1 MQFCLRQHHIQLC
14 QISKRY
20 CREFLIWPKDSIK
33 LVCNNKTI
41 ESSKSVKLLEF
52 TIDNKLNFG
61 IHINDIYKLVS
72 NKIKG
77 LGRIKNRL
85 NSAQAKNFCNS
96 FILSQFNYCCFVW
109 IICRK
114 TLKNKINQ
122 IRKRVLRRV
131 YNKLSFTLKT

>member
-1 MQFCLRQHHIQLC
+1 MQFCLRQHHIQPC

-20 CREFLIWPKDSIK
+20 CREFLIWPKD
-33 LVCNNKTI
+33 KTI
-41 ESSKSVKLLEF
+41 ESLKSVKLLEF

-61 IHINDIYKLVS
+61 IYINNIYKLVS
-72 NKIKG
+72 AKIKG

-85 NSAQAKNFCNS
+85 NSAQAKTFCNS